1 MLMPGFS
8 AELSLLRTGTHNNLY
23 YPARLHTKNTIEPA
37 YVDRAC
43 FDSCY
48 NNCNQDCFGLTGMA
62 RSACLRECK
71 QTQQACTATCTVAG
85 PPPAPPAPPGNCLY
99 GNWCGPGCG
108 SGQVLDVLD
117 SCCHDHDICYDLR
130 GWGACS
136 CDLAFVKCVNAI
148 GYGAPTAFTTM
159 GGWAR
164 LFGAI
169 FTGRLTPGGALSCDP
184 AR

>member
-1 MLMPGFS
+1 
-8 AELSLLRTGTHNNLY
+8 
-23 YPARLHTKNTIEPA
+23 
-37 YVDRAC
+37 
-43 FDSCY
+43 
-48 NNCNQDCFGLTGMA
+48 
-62 RSACLRECK
+62 
-71 QTQQACTATCTVAG
+71 
-85 PPPAPPAPPGNCLY
+85 LY

-184 AR
+184 TR